1 MSTNKM
7 ELIKELEYLTNY
19 ETIGNKLIQWGK
31 ESNNQD
37 IKLCK
42 SCLAEIGIYV
52 AHLEYERRTYDK
64 SIEMYRS
71 DKIRALERAR
81 RVEAELEEARVDAE
95 KYRKAKKLGLL

>member
-42 SCLAEIGIYV
+42 NCLAEIGIYV

-81 RVEAELEEARVDAE
+81 RVEAELEEARKIVK
-95 KYRKAKKLGLL
+95 KYKKGKELGL